1 MNARQKKFA
10 EYYAQCGNTVQSA
23 IKAGYSEAY
32 ANSTACKLLENA
44 RVAEYLK
51 SLSEKASKERILTA
65 IERQAMLSDI
75 AKKEYENQSDRI
87 KAIDT
92 LNKMTGEYIDRVE
105 LSGEVNTNADKLDKI
120 LEQLNE

>member
-105 LSGEVNTNADKLDKI
+105 LSSDVGVVILNDIPKDKS
-120 LEQLNE
+120 